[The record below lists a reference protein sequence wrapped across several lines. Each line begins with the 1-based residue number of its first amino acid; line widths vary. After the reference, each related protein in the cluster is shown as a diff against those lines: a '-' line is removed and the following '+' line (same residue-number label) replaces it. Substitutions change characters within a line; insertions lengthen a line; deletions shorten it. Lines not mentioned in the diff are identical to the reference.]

1 VEGVRKIVVYEL
13 LSLDGVAEDPDSFFA
28 DRGDH
33 EVWSLDGVLVVVPRH
48 REVNDMTA
56 LHIHLDLEGIPG
68 PRWLRR

>member
-1 VEGVRKIVVYEL
+1 VKRTILLRTIARAANRTGAEWRLVR
-13 LSLDGVAEDPDSFFA
+13 

-56 LHIHLDLEGIPG
+56 LHIHLDLDCILG
-68 PRWLRR
+68 PRWWRR